1 MAVFAGV
8 DTCTLKLQCVTQ
20 IMHVYSHDSTKSYL
34 NAIEYSIRVQ

>member
-20 IMHVYSHDSTKSYL
+20 VMHAYSHDSTKSYL